1 MISHDRNG
9 ISRRLFQPVKR
20 FLLMGLSPERISH
33 TIALGACLG
42 TMPVPGTS
50 TLLCTFVSLVFRLNL
65 PLIQF
70 INYAVF
76 PLQFF
81 LLIPYYK
88 GAAFL
93 TGTQILGNFPNGF
106 FQTFK
111 ENWFE
116 AFISGIVLIAAAV
129 FIWLLVSV
137 PVYFA
142 IQKITKP
149 ILERQSNVQ

>member
-1 MISHDRNG
+1 
-9 ISRRLFQPVKR
+9 
-20 FLLMGLSPERISH
+20 MGLSPERISH

-42 TMPVPGTS
+42 TVPVPGTS
-50 TLLCTFVSLVFRLNL
+50 TLLCTFVSLAFRLNL

-76 PLQFF
+76 PLQIF

-93 TGTQILGNFPNGF
+93 TGNQILENFPEVF
-106 FQTFK
+106 FETFK

-116 AFISGIVLIAAAV
+116 AFFSGIVLIAAAV

-149 ILERQSNVQ
+149 ILEKQINEE